1 MMKELVH
8 ILVVDDDP
16 SILKFVSA
24 NLAARDYAVTIASN
38 GAQALEII
46 DREMPDLIILDLV
59 MPHVDG
65 LTVCRRIREFSSV
78 PIIILSAQ
86 EQEDQKVQALDLGA
100 DDYLTKPF
108 GVRELLARV
117 RAARRRAAPEERP
130 PTEVTFQSGDLA
142 VDFVRRRVTVAGAE
156 VHLTPT
162 EYALLRELAKHP
174 DRVLTHDMLLSRV
187 WGAEYRGSSHYL
199 HIYVGR
205 LRRKLASER
214 GPRIVTEPR
223 VGYVLKTFT

>member
-1 MMKELVH
+1 MTKPIMQ

-24 NLAARDYAVTIASN
+24 NLTARGYAVTTASD
-38 GAQALEII
+38 GAQALETI
-46 DREMPDLIILDLV
+46 DRQMPDIVILDIA
-59 MPHVDG
+59 MPRVDG
-65 LTVCRRIREFSSV
+65 LTVCRRIREFSSL
-78 PIIILSAQ
+78 PIIILSAR
-86 EQEDQKVQALDLGA
+86 EQENQKVQALDLGA

-117 RAARRRAAPEERP
+117 RAALRRAAPEERP
-130 PTEVTFQSGDLA
+130 PTETAFQSGDLR
-142 VDFVRRRVTVAGAE
+142 VDFVRRRVTVAGDE
-156 VHLTPT
+156 VHLTPI

-187 WGAEYRGSSHYL
+187 WGPEYRGSSHYL

-205 LRRKLASER
+205 LRRKLASAR
-214 GPRIVTEPR
+214 GPEIITEPG
-223 VGYVLKTFT
+223 VGYALKTPA

>member
-1 MMKELVH
+1 MKEPVQ

-16 SILKFVSA
+16 SILKFVST
-24 NLAARDYAVTIASN
+24 NLTARDYAVTMASN

-65 LTVCRRIREFSSV
+65 LTVCQRIREFSPV

-117 RAARRRAAPEERP
+117 RAALRRAAPEERP
-130 PTEVTFQSGDLA
+130 PTDTAFQSGDLR

-187 WGAEYRGSSHYL
+187 WGPEYRGSSQYL

-205 LRRKLASER
+205 LRRKLPSER
-214 GPRIVTEPR
+214 GPKIVTEPR
-223 VGYVLKTFT
+223 VGYVLKTST

>member
-1 MMKELVH
+1 MR

-24 NLAARDYAVTIASN
+24 NLVARGYAVVTASN
-38 GAQALEII
+38 GVEALDLL
-46 DREMPDLIILDLV
+46 DRQMPDLIILDIM
-59 MPHVDG
+59 MPCVDG
-65 LTVCRRIREFSSV
+65 LAICRRIREFSSV
-78 PIIILSAQ
+78 PIIILSAR

-117 RAARRRAAPEERP
+117 RAVLRRAAPEERP
-130 PTEVTFQSGDLA
+130 CVETTFQSGDLV
-142 VDFVRRRVTVAGAE
+142 VDFVRRRVSVAGVE

-162 EYALLRELAKHP
+162 EYALLCELARHP
-174 DRVLTHDMLLSRV
+174 DRVLTHDMLLARV
-187 WGAEYRGSSHYL
+187 WGPEYRGSSHYL

-205 LRRKLASER
+205 LRRKLASEG
-214 GPRIVTEPR
+214 GPKIVTEPG